1 MPFKEIKCKVLAFGD
16 QKYRPVYMVEK
27 VDMNLINT
35 ARYMSVIRQSN
46 LKLDQCIKLKI
57 DKISKTLGA
66 IKHILHEAPEKVE
79 Y

>member
-35 ARYMSVIRQSN
+35 ARYMGVLMQSN